1 MGRRRRD
8 DGIEGLIILIA
19 VILLLFGAVIIA
31 FLKVL
36 LLTVLIVGGTA
47 LVCIVLYHLG
57 RIVWKKQID
66 IEAYLPGIDWS
77 LPVIPNFDTRWA
89 DIRYP
94 EFSVPN
100 QVPAP
105 HVIGTSGAW
114 KDVLGML
121 EQFSCLR
128 SASGPRDLQQRVS
141 ACEAGAA
148 DILRKA
154 SAAADEMARQK
165 QAGLQQQVHP
175 LQEAEGILDGRVR
188 PQLETLECWIEAMSS
203 SHFLDRLRARRMR
216 SRLSQYEIELNT
228 RRKEVREKARWQEQ
242 AIRNFLDP
250 ARRERILREKI
261 QQELAEMK
269 AIVASKEFA
278 GAAAEVAVIAE
289 LAHLKDSSL
298 VFNDVRVEADRY
310 IHNKGRPIMSAQ
322 IDTLVI
328 TTAAVF
334 VIEVKNW
341 SREFAGSGKGF
352 NPYEQVSRAS
362 YLIFDLLRSAGM
374 DVKVRSIIATNG
386 SLPEKEE
393 QKVAVV
399 PIGRLRSHIERASAG
414 RVDVSAV
421 RRALKL

>member
-1 MGRRRRD
+1 
-8 DGIEGLIILIA
+8 
-19 VILLLFGAVIIA
+19 
-31 FLKVL
+31 
-36 LLTVLIVGGTA
+36 VLIVAGTA
-47 LVCIVLYHLG
+47 LVCFVLYHLG
-57 RIVWKKQID
+57 RKLWKKQLD
-66 IEAYLPGIDWS
+66 IEAYLPSIDWS
-77 LPVIPNFDTRWA
+77 SPAMPSFNTRWA
-89 DIRYP
+89 DISYP
-94 EFSVPN
+94 EFPVPSE
-100 QVPAP
+100 VPAP

-128 SASGPRDLQQRVS
+128 NATGPRDLQQRVS
-141 ACEAGAA
+141 GCEAAAA

-154 SAAADEMARQK
+154 LAAADERARQK
-165 QAGLQQQVHP
+165 QADLQQQVHR
-175 LQEAEGILDGRVR
+175 LQEAESILDGRVR

-250 ARRERILREKI
+250 AHRERALREKI

-289 LAHLKDSSL
+289 LAYLKDGSL
-298 VFNDVRVEADRY
+298 VLNDVRVEAERY
-310 IHNKGRPIMSAQ
+310 IHYEGKPLQSAQ

-328 TTAAVF
+328 TTARVF

-341 SREFAGSGKGF
+341 SPEFAGSGEGF
-352 NPYEQVSRAS
+352 NPYEQVSRAG
-362 YLIFDLLRSAGM
+362 YLVFDRLRRAGIH
-374 DVKVRSIIATNG
+374 VKVRSIIATNG

-399 PIGRLRSHIERASAG
+399 AISRLRRYIERAPAG
-414 RVDVSAV
+414 QVDISAV
-421 RRALKL
+421 RVALRL